1 MEKVE
6 KHVKETFS
14 PQSNEASNSYLK
26 SESDLMEAA
35 FELAREALG
44 AGEVPV
50 GCVLVTEEGL
60 VVGKGRNTVNE
71 TKNATRHAE
80 INAIDMVEDA
90 GRGDL
95 YPKLSVFVNVEPC
108 IMCAAALAK
117 LNIPK
122 ITFGCSNDKF
132 GGCGGTGEPV
142 FKGEVQGGVRR
153 DEAVALLKGFYDQ
166 ENPFAPSP
174 KVKGVKIEKTKH
186 LKSKS

>member
-6 KHVKETFS
+6 KHGKDTFS
-14 PQSNEASNSYLK
+14 PRNNEADNKDLK

-50 GCVLVTEEGL
+50 GCILVTEEGL

>member
-14 PQSNEASNSYLK
+14 PQSNEASNKDLK

-174 KVKGVKIEKTKH
+174 KVKGVQIEKTKH
-186 LKSKS
+186 LKCKS